1 MIFCAVTLLLGCG
14 VLHAAS
20 DRGAL
25 VCTEQD
31 AETLSVSGSS
41 ETQRPLLI
49 EPSSASVLDA
59 AASDAVSAERRSSTS
74 NDSDLY
80 RQAAPDN
87 SASDD
92 DDDDQDQDQPYVHA
106 EYRSEQDAVSACH
119 NPLVELRSDLHDSPS
134 PNSSRLQCHDD
145 SGSSCYAMAQQISE
159 ML

>member
-1 MIFCAVTLLLGCG
+1 MLGCG
-14 VLHAAS
+14 ALHAAS

-31 AETLSVSGSS
+31 AETPSVSGSS
-41 ETQRPLLI
+41 ETQRPLLT
-49 EPSSASVLDA
+49 EPSSAPVLDA
-59 AASDAVSAERRSSTS
+59 AASDAVSAGRRSSTS

-92 DDDDQDQDQPYVHA
+92 DDQDQDQPYVHA
-106 EYRSEQDAVSACH
+106 EYRSEQDVVSACH
-119 NPLVELRSDLHDSPS
+119 IPLVELRSDLHDSPS
-134 PNSSRLQCHDD
+134 PNSSSRLQCHDD